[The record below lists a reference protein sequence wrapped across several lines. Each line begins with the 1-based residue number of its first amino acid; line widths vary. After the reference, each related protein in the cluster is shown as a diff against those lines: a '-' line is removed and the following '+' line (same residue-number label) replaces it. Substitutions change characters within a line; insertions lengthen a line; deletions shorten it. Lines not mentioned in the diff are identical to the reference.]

1 MVYGRLMMCFGLVK
15 ECVLEDGAWLYSSA
29 LRKILICVLWR
40 HHLSSDWLEAFKP
53 ILALIDF
60 VRAI

>member
-1 MVYGRLMMCFGLVK
+1 MMCFGLVK